1 MYVSKHQNCSNS
13 GSPVIEKIEKVICR
27 NTRVANTG
35 CLSQMLIL
43 LSISDPGSNKSN
55 KRGGVKKL
63 VVLSFF
69 WSHKFYRIGI
79 FFIEKIKVYPN
90 LVGFDRAARPCAVR
104 TRLFRLTYS
113 KAGRCAS
120 PPPPLM
126 RLIW

>member
-13 GSPVIEKIEKVICR
+13 GSPVIEKIEKVIYR
-27 NTRVANTG
+27 NNSVANTG

-69 WSHKFYRIGI
+69 VEPQILQNWDI
-79 FFIEKIKVYPN
+79 F
-90 LVGFDRAARPCAVR
+90 L
-104 TRLFRLTYS
+104 
-113 KAGRCAS
+113 
-120 PPPPLM
+120 
-126 RLIW
+126 